1 MINEND
7 KINEVFDFFFILD
20 VETADIDRGE
30 DEEDE
35 KSKIRLMKKI
45 EKKYVKGIKSFGER
59 MFKTID
65 DQYLE
70 LDEINI
76 NFKGDLSTRLNFGV
90 FEIGGGVGAS
100 ISFKLKK
107 K

>member
-1 MINEND
+1 STY
-7 KINEVFDFFFILD
+7 
-20 VETADIDRGE
+20 VE
-30 DEEDE
+30 
-35 KSKIRLMKKI
+35 
-45 EKKYVKGIKSFGER
+45 
-59 MFKTID
+59 TID

-76 NFKGDLSTRLNFGV
+76 DFKGDLSTRLNFGV
-90 FEIGGGVGAS
+90 FEIGGGVGAT

>member
-1 MINEND
+1 
-7 KINEVFDFFFILD
+7 
-20 VETADIDRGE
+20 
-30 DEEDE
+30 
-35 KSKIRLMKKI
+35 
-45 EKKYVKGIKSFGER
+45 

-76 NFKGDLSTRLNFGV
+76 DFKGDLRTRLYFGV